1 MSEEMTDR
9 IKSFVIGIVFPLF
22 LTCAAVARMTY
33 NHTRFGSSLTPLQAF
48 GYGLWPFG
56 MALCIHAFFYQ
67 RYDNHPGIK
76 GAVIAVGVVS
86 LVLGT
91 CLRFR

>member
-1 MSEEMTDR
+1 MSEDFKDR
-9 IKSFVIGIVFPLF
+9 YKSCAIGILFPL
-22 LTCAAVARMTY
+22 LVTCVAVGRMTS

-48 GYGLWPFG
+48 GYGLWPLG

-76 GAVIAVGVVS
+76 FAVIAVGMVS
-86 LVLGT
+86 LVFGT
-91 CLRFR
+91 YLQFR